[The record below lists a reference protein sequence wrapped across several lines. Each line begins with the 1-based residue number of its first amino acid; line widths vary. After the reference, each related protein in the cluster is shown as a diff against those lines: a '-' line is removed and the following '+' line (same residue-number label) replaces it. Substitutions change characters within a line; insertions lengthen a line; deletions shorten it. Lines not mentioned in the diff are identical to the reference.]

1 MLFSTPPKIP
11 AQQGFLVVV
20 RHVVT
25 KHRSDLRLSPNLQVL
40 SNVILS
46 RVGAILL
53 VSCTLQ
59 TRALVHTHGG
69 TVPKRTY
76 LVLNLVL
83 KKIKIFSMK
92 KIQRQIYCYRSSVP
106 SVLVLWKSS
115 IAQFFHSFQGVPY
128 YLLLYIPGSYCS
140 TIFETLPVPGW

>member
-1 MLFSTPPKIP
+1 MKGTSLVLFSTPRS
-11 AQQGFLVVV
+11 AAR
-20 RHVVT
+20 RHT
-25 KHRSDLRLSPNLQVL
+25 KHRSDLRLSPNLHVV

-83 KKIKIFSMK
+83 N
-92 KIQRQIYCYRSSVP
+92 
-106 SVLVLWKSS
+106 LVLK
-115 IAQFFHSFQGVPY
+115 
-128 YLLLYIPGSYCS
+128 
-140 TIFETLPVPGW
+140 

>member
-1 MLFSTPPKIP
+1 MECSNFYDNLNGIKC
-11 AQQGFLVVV
+11 FLVVV

-76 LVLNLVL
+76 LVLNLVEKNPL
-83 KKIKIFSMK
+83 
-92 KIQRQIYCYRSSVP
+92 
-106 SVLVLWKSS
+106 
-115 IAQFFHSFQGVPY
+115 
-128 YLLLYIPGSYCS
+128 
-140 TIFETLPVPGW
+140 

>member
-1 MLFSTPPKIP
+1 MEFSVFSTPTKSP
-11 AQQGFLVVV
+11 AQQVFFVLV

-59 TRALVHTHGG
+59 TRALAHTCTHGG

-83 KKIKIFSMK
+83 K
-92 KIQRQIYCYRSSVP
+92 
-106 SVLVLWKSS
+106 
-115 IAQFFHSFQGVPY
+115 
-128 YLLLYIPGSYCS
+128 
-140 TIFETLPVPGW
+140 

>member
-1 MLFSTPPKIP
+1 
-11 AQQGFLVVV
+11 
-20 RHVVT
+20 
-25 KHRSDLRLSPNLQVL
+25 
-40 SNVILS
+40 
-46 RVGAILL
+46 
-53 VSCTLQ
+53 
-59 TRALVHTHGG
+59 VHTHGG

-140 TIFETLPVPGW
+140 TIFETLPVPGLAGSSCTVVAVARTNFHELIFDLTEIFFHQKKKEKTHTTLSILIWY